1 MKFKKKITDSN
12 ILFNESIENNNDL
25 SVITIES
32 IFNKVKEHKSF
43 LLAQDIKRNIRFV
56 SFKNGTLFVNK
67 EKNSS
72 QNIINN
78 MNMFF
83 EEHNIDIKVQLSPE
97 LGEPTLEQ
105 QEKMLFQKQIDE
117 ISKQPI
123 MKEFF
128 NSFKNYSVEKIE
140 KI

>member
-67 EKNSS
+67 EENSS

-78 MNMFF
+78 MNIFF

-105 QEKMLFQKQIDE
+105 QEKMLFQKQIEE